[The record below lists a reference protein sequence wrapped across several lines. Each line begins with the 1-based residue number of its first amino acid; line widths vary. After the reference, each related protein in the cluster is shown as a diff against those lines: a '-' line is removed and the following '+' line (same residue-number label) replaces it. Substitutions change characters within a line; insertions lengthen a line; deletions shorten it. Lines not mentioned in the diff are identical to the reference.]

1 MKYLGI
7 DYGLK
12 KIGLAVS
19 DGQIASIYSVLQ
31 INSLKD
37 AVSKLRDIL
46 AKEEIGIVVVGVAE
60 SGESRKI
67 AKDFIKE
74 LRKYEIEVVEVDETL
89 STSDAQGLMRNLGI
103 KDKKKEDAYSAALIL
118 QNFLDG
124 LQ

>member
-7 DYGLK
+7 DYGLR

-19 DGQIASIYSVLQ
+19 DGQIASIYSVLK
-31 INSLKD
+31 INGLKD
-37 AVSKLRDIL
+37 AVSKVRDVLR
-46 AKEEIGIVVVGVAE
+46 KEEIEIVVVGLSE

-67 AKDFIKE
+67 AKFFIKE
-74 LRKYEIEVVEVDETL
+74 LKTHKVEVVEVDETL
-89 STSDAQGLMRNLGI
+89 STFDAQELMHSIGV

-118 QNFLDG
+118 QNFLDK